1 MTRRP
6 ILMVILMLG
15 LLATQLAAETQQP
28 GKVYRVGVL
37 SLGQGLPARVEAAF
51 LEGLRERGWVEGQ
64 TILLERRHAGGRAD
78 QLPELATE
86 LVRVKVDLIIASGA
100 SAVRA
105 AKSATTAIPIV
116 IAGAHDPVGLG
127 LVASLAHPGS
137 NVTGVSASAG
147 REIEGKRLELLK
159 EVVPA
164 VTRVGVV
171 LDSTSRVDP
180 APMREAARALG
191 LTLLV
196 PPEAATPEEFR
207 AVFTWFSRER
217 IGALYAP
224 ETPVNAR
231 FRSLI
236 VTLAGQ
242 HRLPTMYESREFVEA
257 GGLMSYGPSYADLFR
272 RVAGYVDRILKGAR
286 PADLPVEQPTQFEL
300 VVNTNAAKA
309 LGLALPP
316 EILGRADD
324 VLP

>member
-1 MTRRP
+1 
-6 ILMVILMLG
+6 MVILMLG
-15 LLATQLAAETQQP
+15 LLATSLAAEAQQP

-37 SLGQGLPARVEAAF
+37 SLSQGLPARVEAAF
-51 LEGLRERGWVEGQ
+51 LEGLRERGWVVGQ
-64 TILLERRHAGGRAD
+64 SILLEHRHAGGRAD
-78 QLPELATE
+78 QLPALATE
-86 LVRVKVDLIIASGA
+86 LVRGKVDLIIASGA

-105 AKSATTAIPIV
+105 AKSATHAIPIV
-116 IAGAHDPVGLG
+116 IAGATDPVGVG
-127 LVASLAHPGS
+127 LVASLAHPGG
-137 NVTGVSASAG
+137 NVTGVSDSAG

-164 VTRVGVV
+164 VTRLGVV

-180 APMREAARALG
+180 APMRDAARALG
-191 LTLLV
+191 VTLLV

-217 IGALYAP
+217 VGALYAP

-231 FRSLI
+231 YRSEI

-242 HRLPTMYESREFVEA
+242 HRLPAVYESREFVEA

-272 RVAGYVDRILKGAR
+272 RVAGYVDRILRGAR

-309 LGLALPP
+309 LGLVLPP
-316 EILGRADD
+316 AILARADD
-324 VLP
+324 VIP